1 MNLRIKKQ
9 FSTSLLALTMLLTA
23 SNVTLASD
31 KDATSTQK
39 NNNEQ
44 TDHVTITTKMWVTS
58 LVFLV
63 PMWQCLRKSP
73 KSVIPA
79 EEEYSWKEIKES
91 LHILWNHYSNKSTKW
106 LRSKSS
112 AYSDKEIVAATN
124 KLWHNIKN
132 LYNMGIVGQKKYQSL
147 LKLKGDYIGCTEST
161 PARGICGHLLD
172 MMGDC
177 EKTITNFVSL
187 AAGYILFTH
196 TLKHGYKVIVTNQS
210 DTKKIA
216 K

>member
-23 SNVTLASD
+23 SNVTLASE
-31 KDATSTQK
+31 KDVDNTKIEARK
-39 NNNEQ
+39 
-44 TDHVTITTKMWVTS
+44 HKITRTKWAAA
-58 LVFLV
+58 LIFLV

-106 LRSKSS
+106 LRSSKNAS
-112 AYSDKEIVAATN
+112 SDKEIEAATK
-124 KLWHNIKN
+124 KLWHNLKN

-147 LKLKGDYIGCTEST
+147 LKLSGDYIGCTEST
-161 PARGICGHLLD
+161 PARGICGHFLD

-177 EKTITNFVSL
+177 KKTISSFLSL
-187 AAGYILFTH
+187 ATGYLLLQHIYE
-196 TLKHGYKVIVTNQS
+196 HGYVLRFTNAS
-210 DTKKIA
+210 PEKSIE
-216 K
+216 